1 MEKQRKIQIANEL
14 LVYLG
19 INARKLSDELGLN
32 SSQWYYDILN
42 QNKPNG
48 FSRERAGKI
57 ASRWPEIDPN
67 YLFTGEGSLLKNSN
81 GPVSVGGDQNGNVNS
96 PGASCSVGLDK
107 LIGVVGQ
114 QSVQISE
121 LIKQNQDLINII
133 SNLSTK

>member
-1 MEKQRKIQIANEL
+1 MEKEKTIEIVNEL
-14 LVYLG
+14 LQHLG
-19 INARKLSDELGLN
+19 MNAKQLSDALGYNRPSWLYEVLN
-32 SSQWYYDILN
+32 PQ
-42 QNKPNG
+42 KANG
-48 FSRERAGKI
+48 ISKRVANAICEK
-57 ASRWPEIDPN
+57 WPEVEYT
-67 YLFTGEGSLLKNSN
+67 YLMTGQGSLLKNSN